1 MSQRTIVSSM
11 FETHLF
17 GLSTCVTDLIVR
29 FCTVKDIQGLNPLK
43 FKAFREEILQHCI
56 YCLE

>member
-1 MSQRTIVSSM
+1 MLEFVISQRQIISTM

-29 FCTVKDIQGLNPLK
+29 FCTVRDI
-43 FKAFREEILQHCI
+43 
-56 YCLE
+56 